1 MPTKENPPPNSVFA
15 AKQESSSLSR
25 AERSELAESEGI
37 IERGFNTFLDVG
49 AALLRI
55 KDRRLYR
62 ETHSSFE
69 AYCRERFEMTRVHAY
84 RQISAAQVCALLP
97 TPRPANEAQLRPLTT
112 VPRDKAP
119 AVWLQIVKAAGG
131 KHITGRAVQLA
142 VDAWKHGCEHELSYP
157 ALAYWQE
164 LCLTNLREMRK
175 QILGERP
182 EEVMKELEKIKLVVE
197 QIALGS
203 NRGPDDESDS

>member
-1 MPTKENPPPNSVFA
+1 MPTKENGPLNPLFIS
-15 AKQESSSLSR
+15 KQAENMVLSR
-25 AERSELAESEGI
+25 AERAELAESEGI

-49 AALLRI
+49 TALLRI

-62 ETHSSFE
+62 ETHSTFE

-84 RQISAAQVCALLP
+84 RQISAAEVCALLP

-131 KHITGRAVQLA
+131 KNITGRAVQQA
-142 VDAWKHGCEHELSYP
+142 VDAWKHRSGKEGSYP
-157 ALAYWQE
+157 PLAYWQE
-164 LCLTNLREMRK
+164 LCLGHVREMRK

-182 EEVMKELEKIKLVVE
+182 EELMKELEKLKLVIE
-197 QIALGS
+197 QIVLGS
-203 NRGPDDESDS
+203 NSGPDDE